1 MAGEAAGPLER
12 RRILRECRN
21 IAMVGLSA
29 NPYRPSHFA
38 AVYMMAEGYRVIPV
52 NPRER
57 SILGL
62 PCYAS
67 LREAPRPIDM
77 VDIFREPRAVPA
89 IVEEAIEIGA
99 KVIWMQL
106 GVIHEGAAARA
117 RAAGLDVVMDYCVK
131 IEHARYSGG
140 LSLLGLNAGV
150 ISSRRRT

>member
-1 MAGEAAGPLER
+1 
-12 RRILRECRN
+12 
-21 IAMVGLSA
+21 MVGLSA

-52 NPRER
+52 NPRENQ
-57 SILGL
+57 ILGV

-67 LREAPRPIDM
+67 LREAPGPVEM
-77 VDIFREPRAVPA
+77 VNIFRELSAVPA

-99 KVIWMQL
+99 KAVWMQL

-131 IEHARYSGG
+131 IEHARFSGG